1 MSTLAYIVAAA
12 VVIGGAVWIGSTLRG
27 RKGSGGPRGGRPG
40 GNGGIDQ
47 F

>member
-1 MSTLAYIVAAA
+1 MSTIAYIVAALA
-12 VVIGGAVWIGSTLRG
+12 VIAGAVWIGSTLKKSR
-27 RKGSGGPRGGRPG
+27 GSGGPRGGTGG